1 MKANLTRHL
10 ADFQNYQDIEHS
22 FQAAVVM
29 EPFPHSDTPW
39 SGCESGPTRRLVY
52 RHQGLARDGG
62 PEMQVW
68 EFLMFEKENDQ
79 GMIGRRAGALNDRG
93 SDHQGDPY
101 CVRRG

>member
-10 ADFQNYQDIEHS
+10 ADLQKYQDIEHS
-22 FQAAVVM
+22 CQTAVAM
-29 EPFPHSDTPW
+29 EPFLHSDTPRRR
-39 SGCESGPTRRLVY
+39 CESGPTRSLVY
-52 RHQGLARDGG
+52 RHQGLVRDGG

-68 EFLMFEKENDQ
+68 EFLMFAKENDQ
-79 GMIGRRAGALNDRG
+79 GMIGRRMGALNDRG